1 MSYQQKDNTGSL
13 FKNEGERKRENGPG
27 YSGTALIDGTEYFMD
42 AWLKS
47 AESGRKWM
55 SFSFKPKQK
64 QAASKPQAPQRTHG
78 QMKRGSMD
86 DYSDV
91 PF

>member
-1 MSYQQKDNTGSL
+1 
-13 FKNEGERKRENGPG
+13 
-27 YSGTALIDGTEYFMD
+27 MD

-64 QAASKPQAPQRTHG
+64 QAASKPQAPQRTHA
-78 QMKRGSMD
+78 QMKRGQSLEQMED
-86 DYSDV
+86 DI

>member
-1 MSYQQKDNTGSL
+1 MAYETKPNTGSL
-13 FKNEGERKRENGPG
+13 FKNEGERKRENGPD
-27 YSGTALIDGTEYFMD
+27 YSGTCLVDGTEYFMD

-64 QAASKPQAPQRTHG
+64 QSAPAPRAP
-78 QMKRGSMD
+78 KRED
-86 DYSDV
+86 LEDA